1 MKQTTLTDKDT
12 VTLDTDK
19 WFDFEFMAQ
28 VDKGKYMF
36 IIKAPPKWNVISFNE
51 KTKIVLRQACQTDS
65 RMLRYIRRKTGK
77 IPIIPTM
84 ELQAIR
90 KVTWNDSDDNFIIF
104 GKRGHVQSDS

>member
-1 MKQTTLTDKDT
+1 MNPTTKQTTATPN
-12 VTLDTDK
+12 
-19 WFDFEFMAQ
+19 FEFMAQ

-36 IIKAPPKWNVISFNE
+36 ITKTPPKWNVISFNE
-51 KTKIVLRQACQTDS
+51 KTKIVTRQACQTDS

-90 KVTWNDSDDNFIIF
+90 KVTWNDSDDDFIIF

>member
-1 MKQTTLTDKDT
+1 MKPITLTDKENI
-12 VTLDTDK
+12 TLDEDK
-19 WFDFEFMAQ
+19 WFDFEFMARI
-28 VDKGKYMF
+28 DDGKYMF

-51 KTKIVLRQACQTDS
+51 TTKVVMRQACKTDS

-90 KVTWNDSDDNFIIF
+90 KVTWNDSDDDFIIF
-104 GKRGHVQSDS
+104 GKRGHVSSDD